1 MTPLLQHIVLLPVL
15 AAALLASVTAGRGGG
30 GPVAPALLQT
40 TTQVS
45 TSASTSSGGGL
56 LEEKAQH
63 AVGKENAAEQHALHT
78 SSPQPRHREEE
89 KEEQPLRRSHQ
100 RRFQRRRWRSGRG
113 NAQQPGIMGGESTER
128 RSPFAKL
135 AGVGDG
141 LRARAR
147 RLLVAEVEGRQKHGA
162 GALRRRQGFG
172 RRGRESLA
180 FGNFGARKQW
190 VKEEEEEVIS
200 AEMLALQAANDASVE
215 AVLAVIESDG
225 WEHVTEKSGVVV
237 VRKFVPP
244 PPKAPSSSS
253 SSSGGI
259 VDEGAAAK
267 FACVKAMGTL
277 DARASDLY
285 KLFLDNERVHEY
297 NDNCEEVRDLEWLSD
312 DTKVSWACTPRYRPF
327 KARDFVTAV
336 HYRTL
341 EDGTMMVVNRPV
353 EHPAARRGKKYVRA
367 EILIATNIMRPNR
380 EDPSKTDFISV
391 THINP
396 GGIADSRIG
405 AKIVNKLCAKAPV
418 SLLVAL
424 ERSANS
430 APVPREE
437 AAAAKKKSVAG

>member
-1 MTPLLQHIVLLPVL
+1 
-15 AAALLASVTAGRGGG
+15 
-30 GPVAPALLQT
+30 
-40 TTQVS
+40 
-45 TSASTSSGGGL
+45 
-56 LEEKAQH
+56 
-63 AVGKENAAEQHALHT
+63 
-78 SSPQPRHREEE
+78 
-89 KEEQPLRRSHQ
+89 
-100 RRFQRRRWRSGRG
+100 
-113 NAQQPGIMGGESTER
+113 MGGETTER

-147 RLLVAEVEGRQKHGA
+147 RLLVAEVEGRQKHDA
-162 GALRRRQGFG
+162 GAPRRRQGFG

-180 FGNFGARKQW
+180 FGNFGARKQL
-190 VKEEEEEVIS
+190 VKEEEEEIIS
-200 AEMLALQAANDASVE
+200 AEMLALQAENDASVE

-259 VDEGAAAK
+259 VDERAAAK

-297 NDNCEEVRDLEWLSD
+297 NDNCKEVRDLERLSD

-341 EDGTMMVVNRPV
+341 EDGTMMVINRPV

-396 GGIADSRIG
+396 GGIADSTIG

-418 SLLVAL
+418 NLLVAL

-437 AAAAKKKSVAG
+437 AAVALKKNVAG

>member
-1 MTPLLQHIVLLPVL
+1 MAPLQQHVALLPVL
-15 AAALLASVTAGRGGG
+15 AAALLVSVTAGRSGG
-30 GPVAPALLQT
+30 GPVAPALLQPT
-40 TTQVS
+40 SQVS
-45 TSASTSSGGGL
+45 TSTSTGSVGGL
-56 LEEKAQH
+56 LEEKNQH
-63 AVGKENAAEQHALHT
+63 PAGK
-78 SSPQPRHREEE
+78 E
-89 KEEQPLRRSHQ
+89 KEEQPLRLSQ
-100 RRFQRRRWRSGRG
+100 KRRFQRRRWRMGRG
-113 NAQQPGIMGGESTER
+113 NAQQPGIMGGKSTER
-128 RSPFAKL
+128 SSPFAKL

-147 RLLVAEVEGRQKHGA
+147 RLLVAEMEGRQKHDA
-162 GALRRRQGFG
+162 GAPRRRQGFG
-172 RRGRESLA
+172 RRSRESLA

-200 AEMLALQAANDASVE
+200 AEMLARTMRAWTRCWPSSSPMDGNMLPKSPAS
-215 AVLAVIESDG
+215 SS
-225 WEHVTEKSGVVV
+225 SGNSSHPLP
-237 VRKFVPP
+237 RH
-244 PPKAPSSSS
+244 APSSSS

-259 VDEGAAAK
+259 VDEEAAAK

-297 NDNCEEVRDLEWLSD
+297 NDNCKEVRDLERLSD

-418 SLLVAL
+418 NLLVAL

-437 AAAAKKKSVAG
+437 VAAAKKKNVAG